1 MSTTSNTRTRKLV
14 ECALLLAI
22 ATMLSFFPKFEG
34 IWANGGSITIC
45 SMLPIILVSYR
56 YGLKWGLATGF
67 CFSLMQMITG
77 GGIYLPPGSVL
88 IATAGLLL
96 DYILPY
102 TLIGLGGIF
111 RGKFGNKPAIELP
124 AGTVFVMLL
133 RYLCHVVSG
142 YVLWKDL
149 AYATTFLSTP
159 GFGLGNNV
167 VSKFTGDTLCL
178 LYSFIYNGSY
188 MLPELIITTLGA
200 VLISKF
206 ALYGMAPE
214 KN

>member
-1 MSTTSNTRTRKLV
+1 MTTTKTASTRKLV

-22 ATMLSFFPKFEG
+22 ATVLSFFPKFEG

-45 SMLPIILVSYR
+45 SMLPIVLVSYR

-67 CFSLMQMITG
+67 CFSIMQMITG
-77 GGIYLPPGSVL
+77 GIFLPPGSII
-88 IATAGLLL
+88 IAVAGLLL

-102 TLIGLGGIF
+102 MLIGLGGIF
-111 RGKFGNKPAIELP
+111 RGKFGNKPIIELP
-124 AGTVFVMLL
+124 LGTAFVMVL
-133 RYLCHVVSG
+133 RYLCHVLSG
-142 YVLWKDL
+142 YILWKDL

-159 GFGLGNNV
+159 GFGLGNSVAAN
-167 VSKFTGDTLCL
+167 FTGDTLCL

-200 VLISKF
+200 MCIAKF
-206 ALYGMAPE
+206 ALYGMNQE